1 MGEDREEPL
10 LGELDDTPAADN
22 GEGAAYE
29 PKRSL
34 GFLPWGVGL
43 LILLAVA
50 WFLYPEP
57 VEQPVSQAEPAPVE
71 VAPAIKALPPAPDIP
86 VPEPPSSQETSLPET
101 KVETLPPVPALQL
114 EDSDE
119 PVREALGT
127 VGSPELFDVPIQQDD
142 LLPRGAAIVDGL
154 SRGVVLHKV
163 ISLPRPEGKFATLE
177 RSGEQVI
184 DPGTFHRYD
193 SYSRAIAGLDTGA
206 LVGAFHR
213 FRPLLEEAYS
223 QLGFEGAEFDNAL
236 IRSLDV
242 VIATPEIQGE
252 ISVKPKGGVYVFS
265 DPALEELPPLQKQL
279 LRTGPENLSLIKQQ
293 AMALRAGLLG
303 AGEDL

>member
-10 LGELDDTPAADN
+10 VGELADTPETDSAH
-22 GEGAAYE
+22 GAAYE
-29 PKRSL
+29 RRRSL
-34 GFLPWGVGL
+34 GFLPWGIAL

-50 WFLYPEP
+50 WVFYPEP
-57 VEQPVSQAEPAPVE
+57 VEQLVPQAEQAPAE
-71 VAPAIKALPPAPDIP
+71 VAPAIRALPPAPDIP
-86 VPEPPSSQETSLPET
+86 VPDTPSRSETAAPETSVENLPS
-101 KVETLPPVPALQL
+101 LPALTL
-114 EDSDE
+114 DESDE
-119 PVREALGT
+119 PVRDVLGDMQ
-127 VGSPELFDVPIQQDD
+127 SPELFDVPIQQND

-163 ISLPRPEGKFATLE
+163 ISLPRPEGKFSTLE

-184 DPGTFHRYD
+184 DPRTFHRYD

-206 LVGAFHR
+206 LVAAFHR

-223 QLGFEGAEFDNAL
+223 QLGLEGDEFDNAL

-252 ISVKPKGGVYVFS
+252 MSVKPKGGVYVFS
-265 DPALEELPPLQKQL
+265 DSALEELPPLQKQL
-279 LRTGPENLSLIKQQ
+279 LRTGPENLTLIKQQ
-293 AMALRAGLLG
+293 ARALRAGLLG
-303 AGEDL
+303 TGEDS